1 MLFWD
6 HYQMLCNYNKHRE
19 IDQSKFLLMKYIC
32 ILNFIENHFLTFLLQ
47 FNSRERWPVRP
58 ADQTHRFDGLD
69 PDLVPTIQ
77 RSEGRLCASVS
88 FNIFGKVVT
97 RGFAYNFLA
106 VKGIFLHES
115 RVDGMAGK

>member
-1 MLFWD
+1 
-6 HYQMLCNYNKHRE
+6 
-19 IDQSKFLLMKYIC
+19 MKYIC